1 MTMNIGAYARAL
13 ILSNSSMT
21 NQQVLDKIKEKHAD
35 AKTTM
40 ACIAWYKSDMRKN
53 GLLEKKESVKKMT
66 AEEYKTHLLAQ
77 LAELDKPKAAEVKA
91 EAKTEAKT
99 EAKAKA

>member
-1 MTMNIGAYARAL
+1 MNIGSFARAL
-13 ILSNSSMT
+13 ILADSSIT
-21 NQQVLDKIKEKHAD
+21 NQMVLEKIKAKFPD

-40 ACIAWYKSDMRKN
+40 SCIAWYKSDMRKN

-77 LAELDKPKAAEVKA
+77 LAALDN
-91 EAKTEAKT
+91 
-99 EAKAKA
+99 

>member
-1 MTMNIGAYARAL
+1 MNIGNFARAL
-13 ILSNSSMT
+13 ILANPTMT
-21 NQQVLDKIKEKHAD
+21 NQEILLKIKEKHEN

-66 AEEYKTHLLAQ
+66 PEEFKTHLLAQ
-77 LAELDKPKAAEVKA
+77 LAELESAGK
-91 EAKTEAKT
+91 
-99 EAKAKA
+99 

>member
-13 ILSNSSMT
+13 ILANSSMT
-21 NQQVLDKIKEKHAD
+21 NQQVLDKVKERYAD

-66 AEEYKTHLLAQ
+66 AEEYKAHLLAQ
-77 LAELDKPKAAEVKA
+77 LAELDTPKA
-91 EAKTEAKT
+91 EAVKATAVKAT
-99 EAKAKA
+99 AKADKATA